1 MLLKTWIWVL
11 FELSIV
17 FILLS
22 LPASNF
28 HNESNWFGNFPIDK
42 LVHVCLFGSLSL
54 SILVHFEKSKFT
66 KSFSAKK
73 LTAKTVA
80 KVKSNKYGN
89 ISLIANETGKI
100 TNFQI
105 ESIRRFLRRFLK
117 KKAQIFFR
125 IFPNTPITKKP
136 NDIRLGRGKGNL
148 KY

>member
-1 MLLKTWIWVL
+1 MMFL
-11 FELSIV
+11 F
-17 FILLS
+17 
-22 LPASNF
+22 P
-28 HNESNWFGNFPIDK
+28 K
-42 LVHVCLFGSLSL
+42 
-54 SILVHFEKSKFT
+54 KSKFT

-89 ISLIANETGKI
+89 ISLIAYETGKI

-148 KY
+148 KYWACLVKKGTTLVEIRSFDDVLTKKIAVGFSNKAIDKNIYF

>member
-1 MLLKTWIWVL
+1 MMFL
-11 FELSIV
+11 F
-17 FILLS
+17 
-22 LPASNF
+22 P
-28 HNESNWFGNFPIDK
+28 K
-42 LVHVCLFGSLSL
+42 
-54 SILVHFEKSKFT
+54 KSKFI

-80 KVKSNKYGN
+80 KVKSNIYGN

-125 IFPNTPITKKP
+125 MFPNTPITKKP

-148 KY
+148 KYWACLVKKGTTLVEIRSFDDVLTKKSLLASQIKLSTKTFTFNRQLRWIL